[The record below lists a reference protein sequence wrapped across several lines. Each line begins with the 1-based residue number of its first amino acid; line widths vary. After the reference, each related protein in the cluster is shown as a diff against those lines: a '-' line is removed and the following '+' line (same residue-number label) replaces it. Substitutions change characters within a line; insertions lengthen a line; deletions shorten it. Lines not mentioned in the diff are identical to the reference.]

1 MFAVMSRSQRERD
14 AAAQAALITENAEL
28 KAHLAALRD
37 ERDAAR
43 AERDALA
50 AERAGQ
56 IEVSRNLDAFG
67 GSLDGVSRSFLDLA
81 TTLNEERAVAV
92 EAATLADDNRGAFEH
107 ITGNL
112 RALCATVEDAAGN
125 IETLHRRAGEIEGIV
140 QLIREVADQTNL
152 LALNAAIEAARAVEA
167 GRGFAVVADEVRK
180 LAERTG
186 TATAEIGGLVDGIR
200 AETEAARATMQ
211 RGAADARRHADDS
224 ERAMHSMQHMEA
236 LSQRMQHTV
245 TGAALLA
252 NVELANLEELGLKL
266 AVYKVLLGVSNMQ
279 PDELPDDTA
288 CRLGQWYYDGDG
300 KARFARLPGY
310 AALER
315 PHHAVHERAR
325 DALQHYY
332 AGERERA
339 LQALA
344 AMEEANRTVMEG
356 IAQMLECIDTGVR
369 NAG

>member
-14 AAAQAALITENAEL
+14 AAAQATLIAENAEL
-28 KAHLAALRD
+28 KARLAALRD
-37 ERDAAR
+37 ECDAIRSERDALS
-43 AERDALA
+43 AERDALT
-50 AERAGQ
+50 
-56 IEVSRNLDAFG
+56 EVSRNLDAFG
-67 GSLDGVSRSFLDLA
+67 GSLDGVSGSFRDLA

-92 EAATLADDNRGAFEH
+92 EAATLADENRGAFEH

-112 RALCATVEDAAGN
+112 RALCSTVEDAAGN

-140 QLIREVADQTNL
+140 KLIREVADQTNL
-152 LALNAAIEAARAVEA
+152 LALNAAIEAARAGEA

-186 TATAEIGGLVDGIR
+186 AATAEIGDLVDGIR
-200 AETEAARATMQ
+200 NETEMARETMQ
-211 RGAADARRHADDS
+211 RGAADAHRHAEES
-224 ERAMHSMQHMEA
+224 ERAMHSMEHMESLSQHM
-236 LSQRMQHTV
+236 QHAV
-245 TGAALLA
+245 SGAALLA

-266 AVYKVLLGVSNMQ
+266 AVYKVLLGVSQ
-279 PDELPDDTA
+279 IRPDELPDDTE

-315 PHHAVHERAR
+315 PHQAVHERACS
-325 DALQHYY
+325 ALQHHY

-344 AMEEANRTVMEG
+344 AMEEANRTVMDG
-356 IAQMLECIDTGVR
+356 IARMLECLEWRAPARD
-369 NAG
+369 